1 MYIHIHIDTVDTY
14 TICLFDTAMER
25 STMLLIGK
33 PSISMGFDEWTPQE
47 RRPWI
52 PETVGHRSSANGF
65 QVDPMNFWV
74 CSCENGE
81 IHGFFQRLWF
91 MNWFKNHKS
100 SIFHTFHTFQ
110 QRFPQHLAHHPRKTV
125 GVWRIPKCQRL
136 RWAFSLA
143 PAVSTTTS
151 YVMAMW

>member
-1 MYIHIHIDTVDTY
+1 
-14 TICLFDTAMER
+14 MER

-52 PETVGHRSSANGF
+52 PETVGQRSSANGF

-110 QRFPQHLAHHPRKTV
+110 QRFSTAFGPSPQEDRRSVENPEVPEAEM
-125 GVWRIPKCQRL
+125 GVFLSPSCINNHKL
-136 RWAFSLA
+136 RDGDVVK
-143 PAVSTTTS
+143 AVICKDGGKSMTLG
-151 YVMAMW
+151 